1 MALTKIDDRGLKT
14 PIDLLDNEKIR
25 FGTGNDLEIFHNGSQ
40 TLIDNNTGT
49 LAINTASSEVQINK
63 GTSEYMGRFIVDGS
77 VELYYDNS
85 KKLNT
90 NANGVHITDKLT
102 FANTGDSVL
111 LADNQFVSCG
121 NGGDLKIFHDGSNS
135 YISDAGT
142 GQLKLTT
149 NQFRVKNAANNESMI
164 DANENG
170 NVVLCYDN
178 STKFETIAGGVK
190 ATGYLTC
197 DGIYMNSDNDKA
209 FFGAGNDLQI
219 WHNGTNSYLKNTTG
233 MFYVM
238 GDDLR
243 LVSATGAENY
253 FRGILNGAVEL
264 YHDNVK
270 RFETDNSGNVTYKR
284 SLWYSNSNKDEGLV
298 GIYAWDNSV
307 DQDTNWLKMRRTD
320 SVNPHFAVDGR
331 GRVLAKGYMM
341 VGTRSKDDNTTS
353 REYLTDDYIGYY
365 AHRGITDGSAYRDRV
380 FMRTASA
387 DWDDRRVFYYVSAQA
402 DSGADYDQ
410 DQTISFSGSGRGNF
424 LHSVWAGRVES
435 DESSPN
441 SVYAGGERG
450 FHAYGND
457 ADDET
462 LIIARTVADSSFV
475 FYSEVNGEANVE
487 IEADGS
493 ARTDGTWS
501 NDNADYAECFE
512 WTDGN
517 GSAEERRGMTVVL
530 DGEKVKLA
538 TDSDNKDNIIGVVSP
553 EPVVLGDAAPLGWHG
568 RYKKDVYGSA
578 IRKEQEWLVWKKE
591 YHYEDGVKVLCAQP
605 DPNKPQTLNK
615 CERVRVEDIETQ
627 KAKNLIPDF
636 AITNNIRYKTYG
648 KDVDTT
654 TYDSSKPYVPRKDRK
669 EWDAIGMVG
678 KLVVRRGQP
687 VGTRWLLM
695 KENIGTDTDGTVLD
709 RYLVR

>member
-1 MALTKIDDRGLKT
+1 DDRGLKT

-102 FANTGDSVL
+102 FANTGDSIL

-238 GDDLR
+238 G
-243 LVSATGAENY
+243 
-253 FRGILNGAVEL
+253 
-264 YHDNVK
+264 
-270 RFETDNSGNVTYKR
+270 
-284 SLWYSNSNKDEGLV
+284 
-298 GIYAWDNSV
+298 
-307 DQDTNWLKMRRTD
+307 
-320 SVNPHFAVDGR
+320 
-331 GRVLAKGYMM
+331 
-341 VGTRSKDDNTTS
+341 
-353 REYLTDDYIGYY
+353 
-365 AHRGITDGSAYRDRV
+365 
-380 FMRTASA
+380 
-387 DWDDRRVFYYVSAQA
+387 
-402 DSGADYDQ
+402 
-410 DQTISFSGSGRGNF
+410 
-424 LHSVWAGRVES
+424 
-435 DESSPN
+435 
-441 SVYAGGERG
+441 
-450 FHAYGND
+450 
-457 ADDET
+457 
-462 LIIARTVADSSFV
+462 
-475 FYSEVNGEANVE
+475 
-487 IEADGS
+487 
-493 ARTDGTWS
+493 
-501 NDNADYAECFE
+501 
-512 WTDGN
+512 
-517 GSAEERRGMTVVL
+517 
-530 DGEKVKLA
+530 
-538 TDSDNKDNIIGVVSP
+538 
-553 EPVVLGDAAPLGWHG
+553 
-568 RYKKDVYGSA
+568 
-578 IRKEQEWLVWKKE
+578 
-591 YHYEDGVKVLCAQP
+591 
-605 DPNKPQTLNK
+605 
-615 CERVRVEDIETQ
+615 
-627 KAKNLIPDF
+627 
-636 AITNNIRYKTYG
+636 
-648 KDVDTT
+648 
-654 TYDSSKPYVPRKDRK
+654 
-669 EWDAIGMVG
+669 
-678 KLVVRRGQP
+678 
-687 VGTRWLLM
+687 
-695 KENIGTDTDGTVLD
+695 
-709 RYLVR
+709 